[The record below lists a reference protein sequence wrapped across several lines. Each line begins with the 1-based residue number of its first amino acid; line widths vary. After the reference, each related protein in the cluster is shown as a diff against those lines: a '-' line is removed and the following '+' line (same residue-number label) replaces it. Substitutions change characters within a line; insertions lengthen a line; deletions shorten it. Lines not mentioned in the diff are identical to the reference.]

1 MKIAV
6 YGATGM
12 VGSQI
17 VAEAAR
23 RGHEVT
29 ALSRKGAAVE
39 GAAVVRAADLADVE
53 TYRSVAK
60 ANDAVVLATSPDRT
74 GGSREPY
81 LEAHRAI
88 AEIPTEARIYLV
100 GGFGSLQSPDGT
112 RIKDLPD
119 FPAEY
124 KAESDTVFRAYEA
137 LRGSSAGLDVTVHAP
152 AALIQ
157 PGERTGKYTT
167 AVGVP
172 AGDFISAQDYAV
184 AAIDELEKP
193 QFQGKIFTAAN

>member
-12 VGSQI
+12 VGSEI

-29 ALSRKGAAVE
+29 ALSRKGTEVE
-39 GAAVVRAADLADVE
+39 GAAVVRAADLGDVE
-53 TYRSVAK
+53 TYRSIAEE
-60 ANDAVVLATSPDRT
+60 NDAVVLATSPNRT

-81 LEAHRAI
+81 LAAHRAV
-88 AEIPTEARIYLV
+88 AEIPTDARIYLV
-100 GGFGSLQSPDGT
+100 GGFGGLQAPDGS

-124 KAESDTVFRAYEA
+124 KAESDVVFEAYQA
-137 LRGSSAGLDVTVHAP
+137 LRDSSAGLDVTVHAP
-152 AALIQ
+152 AAVIQ

-184 AAIDELEKP
+184 AALDELESP
-193 QFQGKIFTAAN
+193 QFRGTIFTAAN

>member
-17 VAEAAR
+17 VAEASR

-29 ALSRKGAAVE
+29 ALSRKGTAAE
-39 GAAVVRAADLADVE
+39 GAAVVRAADLADIE
-53 TYRSVAK
+53 TYRSIAE

-81 LEAHRAI
+81 LAAHRAI
-88 AEIPTEARIYLV
+88 ADVPTDARLYLV
-100 GGFGSLQSPDGT
+100 GGFGNLQAPDGT
-112 RIKDLPD
+112 WIKDLPD

-124 KAESDTVFRAYEA
+124 KAESNAVFQAYEA
-137 LRGSSAGLDVTVHAP
+137 LRDSSAGLDLTVHAP
-152 AALIQ
+152 AAVIQ

-184 AAIDELEKP
+184 AALDELEQP
-193 QFQGKIFTAAN
+193 QFKGKIFTAAN

>member
-12 VGSQI
+12 VGSEV

-39 GAAVVRAADLADVE
+39 GAAVVRAADLADIE
-53 TYRSVAK
+53 TYRSIAK
-60 ANDAVVLATSPDRT
+60 ANDAVVLATSPDRS

-81 LEAHRAI
+81 LAAHEAI
-88 AEIPTEARIYLV
+88 AEVPTEARIYLV
-100 GGFGSLQSPDGT
+100 GGFGGLQTPDGS
-112 RIKDLPD
+112 RIKDLPG

-124 KAESDTVFRAYEA
+124 KAESDVVFQAYEA
-137 LRGSSAGLDVTVHAP
+137 LRDSSAGLDVTVHAP
-152 AALIQ
+152 AAVIQ
-157 PGERTGKYTT
+157 SGERTGQYKT

-184 AAIDELEKP
+184 AALDELENP
-193 QFQGKIFTAAN
+193 QFRGKIFTAAN

>member
-100 GGFGSLQSPDGT
+100 GGFGSLQGPDGT
-112 RIKDLPD
+112 QIKDLPD

-137 LRGSSAGLDVTVHAP
+137 LRASSAGLDVTVHAP
-152 AALIQ
+152 AALIR

-184 AAIDELEKP
+184 AAIDELERP